1 MLLEIVQWPQV
12 FHGNSFLDPFDEG
25 ILGMPQKGSL
35 ILRLLSNVFRLSS
48 FLYALDLI
56 FLEFSVGP
64 EVPFF
69 WK

>member
-1 MLLEIVQWPQV
+1 ME
-12 FHGNSFLDPFDEG
+12 FLCLDRFDEG

-56 FLEFSVGP
+56 FS
-64 EVPFF
+64 
-69 WK
+69 